1 MKYLTTRKAIR
12 ANYETIIPVSYCALQ
27 NLLSGLMPNS
37 YCAGVYGW
45 SCDNYE
51 LSNSCILSTGA
62 NPIGKGLL
70 PYEITSALDK
80 AASVAGKRN
89 PDEISYLLTYLQ
101 RYAEKEITKEELLHY
116 CDYVISRYRTA

>member
-1 MKYLTTRKAIR
+1 MKYITTRKAIR

-27 NLLSGLMPNS
+27 NLLASLTPDS

-51 LSNSCILSTGA
+51 LSKSCVLSTGY
-62 NPIGKGLL
+62 NPIGRGLL

-80 AASVAGKRN
+80 AASMAGKYN
-89 PDEISYLLTYLQ
+89 PAEIDYLLTDLK